1 MNSDFSSRKPWA
13 KTLTLVFFAGAV
25 ALNFI
30 PFLWGALTSLKPIA
44 EILKYP
50 PELLG
55 SRISGEHYAQVMK
68 SSFLAA
74 TRNSIFYSVAAVG
87 VGLVCATMAGYALAR
102 CKFFGKRA
110 IFLII
115 LSGIPLSLGSAA
127 MVVPNY
133 MFFSKLG
140 LINRWF
146 TLPLLYIAY
155 NLPMAIWVMTGG
167 IQGIPVSIEEA
178 AQIDGAGKGY
188 IIFRLIPRISLPS
201 IACAALFIFIGAWNE
216 FIVSSV
222 LVNTTSLYPIQVSI
236 YSYLGFFG
244 REWGPLTAAATIG
257 VIPILIVFSILGKML
272 ISGLTAGSVKE

>member
-1 MNSDFSSRKPWA
+1 MSYDKGSRKPWINMVTA
-13 KTLTLVFFAGAV
+13 LCFILVLV
-25 ALNFI
+25 VNFT
-30 PFLWGALTSLKPIA
+30 PFLWGALTSLKPVS

-50 PELLG
+50 PSLLG
-55 SRISGEHYAQVMK
+55 SRISMEHYSVVMR
-68 SSFLAA
+68 SSFLLA
-74 TRNSIFYSVAAVG
+74 TRNSIFYSIAAVV
-87 VGLVCATMAGYALAR
+87 VGLLCANMAGYALAR
-102 CKFFGKRA
+102 CRFFGKKA
-110 IFLII
+110 IFMVI

-140 LINRWF
+140 LINHWF

-167 IQGIPVSIEEA
+167 IQGIPISIEEA
-178 AQIDGAGKGY
+178 AEIDGANKFY

-201 IACAALFIFIGAWNE
+201 VACAALFIFIGAWNE

-222 LVNTTSLYPIQVSI
+222 LVNNTNLYPIQVSI

-244 REWGPLTAAATIG
+244 REWGPLMAASTIG

-272 ISGLTAGSVKE
+272 ITGLTAGSVKE

>member
-1 MNSDFSSRKPWA
+1 MNYSDGSRKAWA
-13 KTLTLVFFAGAV
+13 KTVTVICFAGAL

-50 PELLG
+50 PSLIG
-55 SRISGEHYAQVMK
+55 SRISGEHYGIVLK
-68 SSFLAA
+68 SSFLQA
-74 TRNSIFYSVAAVG
+74 TRNSLFYSAIAVAVG
-87 VGLVCATMAGYALAR
+87 LLCANMAGYALAR
-102 CKFFGKRA
+102 CKFIGKKTV
-110 IFLII
+110 FMII

-140 LINRWF
+140 FINQWF

-155 NLPMAIWVMTGG
+155 NLPMAIWVMAGG
-167 IQGIPVSIEEA
+167 IQGVPVSIEEA
-178 AQIDGAGKGY
+178 AQIDGASRAY
-188 IIFRLIPRISLPS
+188 IIFRLVPRISLPS

-222 LVNTTSLYPIQVSI
+222 LVSNTDLYPIQVSI

-244 REWGPLTAAATIG
+244 REWGPLMAAATIG